1 MNEQDGADIKALTS
15 FSECCAQWLR
25 STGAKEM
32 VVEIDA
38 LGRRSTRASRVLR
51 KAGLL
56 RRMQWVEGGVP
67 ARIVARALELRR
79 LMAAPGRGAWTT
91 AFLSMSDRDYELVSD
106 FSYDREPY
114 LRPALSATDCAEEQR
129 LYPRDPA
136 STPSWMQSGQD
147 DDGAAPGRCRTVSAE
162 EPSSAGEPA
171 DSLPSARLAKSL
183 G

>member
-1 MNEQDGADIKALTS
+1 MNGQDGADIEALTS

-38 LGRRSTRASRVLR
+38 LGRRSTRVSRVLR

-67 ARIVARALELRR
+67 ERIVARALDLRR

-106 FSYDREPY
+106 FSYSREPC
-114 LRPALSATDCAEEQR
+114 LRPALSAADCAEEQR
-129 LYPRDPA
+129 LYPREAA
-136 STPSWMQSGQD
+136 STPSWMRAPGD
-147 DDGAAPGRCRTVSAE
+147 DDGAAPGRRRTVHPKAA
-162 EPSSAGEPA
+162 SSGGSA
-171 DSLPSARLAKSL
+171 DSLPSARLASSL
-183 G
+183 S